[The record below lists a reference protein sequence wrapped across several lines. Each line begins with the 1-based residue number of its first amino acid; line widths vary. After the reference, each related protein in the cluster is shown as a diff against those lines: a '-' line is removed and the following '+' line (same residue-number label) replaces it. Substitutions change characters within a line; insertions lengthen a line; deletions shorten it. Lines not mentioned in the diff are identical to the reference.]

1 MKNTL
6 WVLLLAGCSAP
17 EASPA
22 PKPDAEKP
30 KAKVEIQA
38 ESPEWQ
44 KITEELLKGKTVAEQ
59 QALLESERA
68 YQLALAWYNKG
79 DFDKAREQAQRAVQ
93 LCGEHLSA
101 RKLLNDINSIIVGG
115 SPTALSIPEHDLRVA
130 YVRVEQAQLE
140 ITNHILHGARF
151 LDARMYTSAL
161 RELENAEFK
170 IRNLPYDV
178 KAMNDLIPKVRS
190 MIARAKSSIRD

>member
-1 MKNTL
+1 MRKAL
-6 WVLLLAGCSAP
+6 AVLFLAGCSAP
-17 EASPA
+17 SAA

-30 KAKVEIQA
+30 ESKVEIQA

-59 QALLESERA
+59 QALLEAERA

-101 RKLLNDINSIIVGG
+101 RKLLNDINAIIVGS
-115 SPTALSIPEHDLRVA
+115 SPSPVSIPEAAV
-130 YVRVEQAQLE
+130 Q
-140 ITNHILHGARF
+140 IG
-151 LDARMYTSAL
+151 
-161 RELENAEFK
+161 
-170 IRNLPYDV
+170 
-178 KAMNDLIPKVRS
+178 
-190 MIARAKSSIRD
+190 RA